1 MEGRGALRAPGIPWA
16 GGVARPPPT
25 KVRACAARP
34 YDENKMI
41 SLILRW
47 LINTGALFLV
57 TYIVPGVRVDSTP
70 KLFIAALVLGL
81 LNAIVRPVLFWLT
94 LPLTILTLGLFILVL
109 NGIML
114 SLTAWLVPGF
124 GIDGF
129 LSAVLGALILSIVG
143 FLTSWIGKDRKD

>member
-1 MEGRGALRAPGIPWA
+1 
-16 GGVARPPPT
+16 
-25 KVRACAARP
+25 
-34 YDENKMI
+34 MI